1 MLADELLQGS
11 NIVLVLHRLQAHGL
25 LVDPLVEIPVLVQNV
40 GHAAGHAGREVLA
53 GLAQDH
59 DSAAGHV
66 LTAVVTHALDN
77 GSRAA
82 VADAEALTGHAGD
95 EGLAAGGTV
104 KGHIAGDDVFLGLV
118 ADALG
123 RADDDLA
130 AGQALAHVV
139 VAVAGQ
145 AEGQALGD
153 ERAKALAACADA
165 LGGVDIVGQGAAV
178 LAGDLAAKDGT
189 QGAVGVG
196 DLQPDALGCLAA
208 QLELLHQH
216 LHVEGVLKV
225 EVIGVGRHK
234 VDVAVCNGRVVQDAV
249 QIHLGGTAAGS
260 AGLDMEQVGAAHQL
274 VDGAHAKL
282 GHVLPQLLRH
292 KGQVVDDIL
301 GLALEPLAQLGVL
314 GADAH
319 GAGVQVADTHHHAA
333 FAHQQGGAEA
343 ELLSAQHT
351 ADGNIA
357 AGEQLGVALNAD
369 AAAQAVQDQGLVGL
383 GDAQLPGQARVLD
396 GGAGG
401 CTGAAVVTGD
411 KDDLRAAL
419 GNTGGNGA
427 DTGLADQLHVDV
439 GVAVGVLQVID
450 QLSQILDGVDVV
462 VGRGRDQAHA
472 GGAVAGLGDPGVDLG
487 TGQVAALAGLCALC
501 QLDLDLFGGD
511 QILAGHTKAGRGYL
525 LDLGV
530 ALALVALLG
539 LTALAG
545 VAPAAQTIQGD
556 GDGLVGLAAQGTV
569 AHGSGFEPLD
579 DGADRLH
586 LLKGDA
592 AVGVIA
598 EVQQA
603 AQVHA
608 LGTHVVHGAGEV
620 FEGLV
625 VAREAGFL
633 EQMDGLRG
641 EEVLFL
647 AAAELVST
655 AVGQLHVD
663 IQTQRVKGGVVGSFH
678 IRLNVFQ
685 TDTAHTADRTGEVLV
700 DDILGDA
707 DRLKDLAALV
717 ALDGGDAH
725 LGGDLHDAVQHSLVV
740 VIHGGVVILVQQTL
754 VDELGNGVVGQIGV
768 DGAGTVAQQ
777 GGKVVHLVGLGTL
790 KDEGHGRALLGA
802 DEVLGHGRNGQQAGD
817 GNMVLVNVAVR
828 EDDDVGT
835 VLVGAVHLQED
846 AVDGLF
852 QAGVLI
858 VIDGHRGGLEAGH
871 VHVLDLE
878 QIGAGQDGVLH
889 LEHLAV
895 LGLVLQQVAVG
906 THIDAGG
913 GDHLLTDGIDGRV
926 GDLCEPLLEV
936 VEQRGVLV
944 AQDSQRGVGAHGSG
958 RLGTG
963 PGHGQD
969 QLLDF
974 LVFVAKDLLQA
985 GQLLAGVA
993 GDLDVGDLQVLQPDQ
1008 IPVDPLAVGLAAG
1021 VVFLQLLVIHDLALD
1036 GIHQQHFAGAQ
1047 AVFHQNVVRGA
1058 GQHAHLRG
1066 QDHPAVLGD
1075 IVAAGAQTVAV
1086 QHRAHHVAVGE
1097 EDGGGAVPGLQHGGV
1112 ILVEI
1117 ALFLADVLVVL
1128 PGLGDGDHHRQGQ
1141 VHAVHHHELQRVVQ
1155 HGGVRA
1161 GGVDDGQDLV
1171 HVVLQDGALDALL
1184 TGQHGIGVALDG
1196 VDLAVVQDEA
1206 VGVCAHPA
1214 GVGVGGEAAVHHADG
1229 GLVVGVLQVGVEQA
1243 QIVHQEHA
1251 LVDDGA
1257 AGQAGHIGAV
1267 AGLLE
1272 HPADDVEPAVKIN
1285 ALAHT
1290 GRLFDEAL
1298 PDGGHTVPGL
1308 LAHGIGVYR
1317 HPAPCQK
1324 LKPLLAGNQLKQLHG
1339 LCPQVLVLGEEE
1351 HADTVFPL
1359 VAQADV
1365 QLVGHLGEELVADLQ
1380 HDAHA
1385 VAGLALGILTGAV
1398 LQTLHDAQGIADRL
1412 MALAALDV
1420 HHSAD
1425 AAGIVL
1431 ELRVIQAKR
1440 RGVFRKLIHCLSHPY
1455 LSKYPLGRGTIRS
1468 LLHRKQKSAPEG

>member
-1 MLADELLQGS
+1 M
-11 NIVLVLHRLQAHGL
+11 
-25 LVDPLVEIPVLVQNV
+25 
-40 GHAAGHAGREVLA
+40 
-53 GLAQDH
+53 
-59 DSAAGHV
+59 
-66 LTAVVTHALDN
+66 
-77 GSRAA
+77 
-82 VADAEALTGHAGD
+82 
-95 EGLAAGGTV
+95 
-104 KGHIAGDDVFLGLV
+104 
-118 ADALG
+118 
-123 RADDDLA
+123 
-130 AGQALAHVV
+130 
-139 VAVAGQ
+139 
-145 AEGQALGD
+145 
-153 ERAKALAACADA
+153 
-165 LGGVDIVGQGAAV
+165 
-178 LAGDLAAKDGT
+178 
-189 QGAVGVG
+189 
-196 DLQPDALGCLAA
+196 
-208 QLELLHQH
+208 
-216 LHVEGVLKV
+216 
-225 EVIGVGRHK
+225 
-234 VDVAVCNGRVVQDAV
+234 
-249 QIHLGGTAAGS
+249 
-260 AGLDMEQVGAAHQL
+260 
-274 VDGAHAKL
+274 
-282 GHVLPQLLRH
+282 
-292 KGQVVDDIL
+292 
-301 GLALEPLAQLGVL
+301 
-314 GADAH
+314 
-319 GAGVQVADTHHHAA
+319 
-333 FAHQQGGAEA
+333 
-343 ELLSAQHT
+343 
-351 ADGNIA
+351 
-357 AGEQLGVALNAD
+357 
-369 AAAQAVQDQGLVGL
+369 GL
-383 GDAQLPGQARVLD
+383 GDAQLPRQTCVLD
-396 GGAGG
+396 GGAGRS
-401 CTGAAVVTGD
+401 TGAAVIAGHQN
-411 KDDLRAAL
+411 DLCAAL

-427 DTGLADQLHVDV
+427 HTGLADQLHVDV
-439 GVAVGVLQVID
+439 GVAVGILQVID
-450 QLSQILDGVDVV
+450 QLGQILDGVDVV

-487 TGQVAALAGLCALC
+487 TGQIAALAGLCALC
-501 QLDLDLFGGD
+501 QLDLDLLGAD
-511 QILAGHTKAGRGYL
+511 QILAGHAKAGRGHL
-525 LDLGV
+525 LDLGIALAVV
-530 ALALVALLG
+530 ALFGFA
-539 LTALAG
+539 ALAG
-545 VAPAAQTIQGD
+545 VAAAAQTVQGD
-556 GDGLVGLAAQGTV
+556 GNGLMGFTAQGTV
-569 AHGSGFEPLD
+569 AHGCALEPLD
-579 DGADRLH
+579 DGAYRLH
-586 LLKGDA
+586 LFQRDA
-592 AVGVIA
+592 AVRSIV

-603 AQVHA
+603 AQMHAVGAHAVHR
-608 LGTHVVHGAGEV
+608 AGELLESRV
-620 FEGLV
+620 IVGP
-625 VAREAGFL
+625 AGFL
-633 EQMDGLRG
+633 EQVDGLG
-641 EEVLFL
+641 VEQVLFL
-647 AAAELVST
+647 AAAELVGT

-678 IRLNVFQ
+678 VGLNVLQ
-685 TDTAHTADRTGEVLV
+685 TDAAHAADRAGEVLV
-700 DDILGDA
+700 DDIPGDA

-740 VIHGGVVILVQQTL
+740 VVHGGVVILVQQTL

-777 GGKVVHLVGLGTL
+777 GGKVMHLAGLGAL
-790 KDEGHGRALLGA
+790 QNEGQRGALLGA

-817 GNMVLVNVAVR
+817 GNMVLVDVAVR

-835 VLVGAVHLQED
+835 VLVGAVHLQEY

-858 VIDGHRGGLEAGH
+858 VIDGHRGGLETGH

-878 QIGAGQDGVLH
+878 QIRAGQDGVLH

-936 VEQRGVLV
+936 VEQRGMLV
-944 AQDSQRGVGAHGSG
+944 AQDSQRGVGAHGPG

-1036 GIHQQHFAGAQ
+1036 GIHQQHLAGAQ
-1047 AVFHQNVVRGA
+1047 AFLDQNILRIA
-1058 GQHAHLRG
+1058 FQHAYLRG
-1066 QDHPAVLGD
+1066 QDHAAVLGD
-1075 IVAAGAQTVAV
+1075 VVAAGAQTVAV

-1097 EDGGGAVPGLQHGGV
+1097 EDGGGAVPRLQHGGV

-1171 HVVLQDGALDALL
+1171 HVVLHDGAGDALF
-1184 TGQHGIGVALDG
+1184 TGQHGIRVALDG
-1196 VDLAVVQDEA
+1196 VDLAVVQDEP
-1206 VGVCAHPA
+1206 VGVGTHPA
-1214 GVGVGGEAAVHHADG
+1214 GVGAGRKAAVHHADG
-1229 GLVVGVLQVGVEQA
+1229 GFVILVLQVKVEQA

-1298 PDGGHTVPGL
+1298 PDGGHAVPGL

-1324 LKPLLAGNQLKQLHG
+1324 LKPLLVGDQLKQLHG

-1365 QLVGHLGEELVADLQ
+1365 QLIGHLGEELVADLQ
-1380 HDAHA
+1380 QDAHA

-1398 LQTLHDAQGIADRL
+1398 LQTLHDGERIADGL
-1412 MALAALDV
+1412 VAFAALDI
-1420 HHSAD
+1420 HHSAN

-1431 ELRVIQAKR
+1431 KLWIVQTK
-1440 RGVFRKLIHCLSHPY
+1440 GVFLLCKVFHRLSHPY
-1455 LSKYPLGRGTIRS
+1455 L
-1468 LLHRKQKSAPEG
+1468 KSSPVRHPPHFDKKEKRPARA